1 MKPGDL
7 EEKGYNFFVINWDL
21 SGRLICV
28 LFSPCREKS
37 TKRAPRKGGPQGASL
52 TEPTTYARDPF
63 AHRGAKESECAEGR
77 GYPIARTNGGA
88 PSARKSSETR
98 RRKKKISRTSP
109 RTGLSRELGA
119 PPRLRTSV
127 NM

>member
-7 EEKGYNFFVINWDL
+7 EEKGYKFFVIKWDL

-52 TEPTTYARDPF
+52 TEPTTCVRDPF
-63 AHRGAKESECAEGR
+63 AHAGAKRSDCAEGR
-77 GYPIARTNGGA
+77 GQQRARTNGGA
-88 PSARKSSETR
+88 PSALKSPETR
-98 RRKKKISRTSP
+98 RRKGKPIESSP
-109 RTGLSRELGA
+109 RTGENRELGA
-119 PPRLRTSV
+119 PPRLRTSIDP
-127 NM
+127 